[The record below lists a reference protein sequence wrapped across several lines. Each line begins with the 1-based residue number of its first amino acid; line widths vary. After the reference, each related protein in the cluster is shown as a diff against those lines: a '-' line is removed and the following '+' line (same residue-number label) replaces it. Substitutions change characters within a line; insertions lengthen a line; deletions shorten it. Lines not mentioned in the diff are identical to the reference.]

1 MKSLLLARAA
11 FALATISLVIPPPM
25 LGAADP
31 GPIAIASRTQL
42 SQLGDVELGHGGMLH
57 GTIVDEQGRPISAA
71 RLTVWRQGRI
81 EGQVQSDVQGRF
93 AFNGLRGGMYQL
105 VSPQGAKLVR
115 TWAADT
121 APPSAS
127 HAIVIA
133 PGEEVIRGQ
142 QRISDVFRSD
152 AFIVTSIIAAAI
164 AIPVIVHNSR
174 DRGSDRDD
182 DSSS

>member
-1 MKSLLLARAA
+1 MKSLLLARVA
-11 FALATISLVIPPPM
+11 FALATVGLVAPIEM
-25 LGAADP
+25 LAAAEP
-31 GPIAIASRTQL
+31 TAIKSRSQVP
-42 SQLGDVELGHGGMLH
+42 QLGDVELGQGGSLS

-71 RLTVWRQGRI
+71 RLSIWRQGRAQG
-81 EGQVQSDVQGRF
+81 EVQSDARGQF
-93 AFNGLRGGMYQL
+93 AFTGLRGGVYQL
-105 VSPQGAKLVR
+105 VSPQGATLLR
-115 TWAADT
+115 AWAYDT
-121 APPSAS
+121 APPLALQ
-127 HAIVIA
+127 AVVIA
-133 PGEEVIRGQ
+133 PGDEVIRGQ

>member
-1 MKSLLLARAA
+1 MKSLLLVRAA
-11 FALATISLVIPPPM
+11 FALAAVGLVVPTQM
-25 LGAADP
+25 LTAADP
-31 GPIAIASRTQL
+31 VAITSR
-42 SQLGDVELGHGGMLH
+42 SQVPKVGDVELGQGGSLH
-57 GTIVDEQGRPISAA
+57 GTIVDEQGRPLSAA
-71 RLTVWRQGRI
+71 RLSVWRHGRVQ
-81 EGQVQSDVQGRF
+81 GQVQSDARGAF
-93 AFNGLRGGMYQL
+93 AFSGLRGGVYQV
-105 VSPQGAKLVR
+105 VSPKGATLVR
-115 TWAADT
+115 AWAHDT

-127 HAIVIA
+127 QALVIA
-133 PGEEVIRGQ
+133 PTDEVIRGQ